1 MRKEDFCNLCVL
13 CVVFDKETTGQDS
26 VVGCD
31 TVADFSVTERRG
43 ILSTGRTAGI
53 AKGHV
58 AISGSVAPLS
68 KTGLLHCTT
77 T

>member
-13 CVVFDKETTGQDS
+13 FVVFAKETTGQDS

-43 ILSTGRTAGI
+43 YSFNRPNSWQHEGRVT
-53 AKGHV
+53 
-58 AISGSVAPLS
+58 ISGSAALLS
-68 KTGLLHCTT
+68 KNGLLHCTT
-77 T
+77 